1 MGQKSS
7 GESLILHVFFALVYS
22 LLEIGCLLLLLFLL
36 ECLPIF
42 LEGFLIR
49 KWLTFLPWKCL
60 QTTLALLLDPYV
72 LLGML
77 ALLPMLEA
85 VDTLIQWAQ
94 KRDAFI
100 CDFVAALGT
109 CQANLYTFYLN
120 ADTTFRR
127 DEFHA
132 YNQVIQCS
140 HEQIL
145 LKWEANLNLPCET
158 LMFVV
163 GGEAFYAL
171 HDGNTVT
178 REGYAAIIAS
188 VQQDCK
194 GKFF

>member
-36 ECLPIF
+36 KCLHVF
-42 LEGFLIR
+42 LEGFLIW

-109 CQANLYTFYLN
+109 CQTNLYTFYLN
-120 ADTTFRR
+120 AHTTFRR

-178 REGYAAIIAS
+178 REGYATIIAS